1 MKSQTFRVFSGNE
14 KSLLK
19 IKIITRCI
27 FQTIKCAVAGH
38 QYMVMDLP
46 LLFEAG
52 VMVKYMH
59 KIIGTATTLFY
70 NINLVIQI
78 WMVWIIQVYWYGMN
92 RFWFKPISKHKIA
105 LMVFNF
111 SYRKKNRM
119 IFLGL
124 KF

>member
-1 MKSQTFRVFSGNE
+1 MGVAQWKQTKLELQSWVRISKSFKFEIQYFIKFRFGMKSQTFRVFSGNE

-78 WMVWIIQVYWYGMN
+78 
-92 RFWFKPISKHKIA
+92 
-105 LMVFNF
+105 
-111 SYRKKNRM
+111 
-119 IFLGL
+119 
-124 KF
+124 